1 MPSLFKN
8 AVFPGLLLAGAALNG
23 QAAETDSATLDVIL
37 NVPEPT
43 QYVRLPDS
51 WAGRVNTMIF
61 DRAQRRFFL
70 PVALLTLRNDSG
82 GFSATLETAPELAG
96 QNASIPLTVSLCG
109 KRLSSTEAT
118 SVLSPDLPPGVSH
131 ACPVDI
137 RSSAVPENQPP
148 GDYSGVIVMKFSATS

>member
-1 MPSLFKN
+1 MS
-8 AVFPGLLLAGAALNG
+8 GG
-23 QAAETDSATLDVIL
+23 QAAPVDSADLDIIL

-96 QNASIPLTVSLCG
+96 RDTPIPLTVSVCG
-109 KRLSSTEAT
+109 KTLSTTDAT
-118 SVLSPDLPPGVSH
+118 GVLSPYAHRGVPY
-131 ACPVDI
+131 ACPVEI
-137 RSSAVPENQPP
+137 RSATVPENQPP